1 MNKIDFFKSLV
12 YYYCLANVA
21 FLAISVLLLDKN
33 SGDSVNYFFAEY
45 SAVNSIMISGLV
57 VLYKEIVSFVTKSVN
72 VLILFVLI
80 YFIIVSFMV
89 TYHDELGYITLYL
102 ISLVILSFTATYIA
116 RYKIKKAN

>member
-1 MNKIDFFKSLV
+1 MNKIDFFRSLV

-33 SGDSVNYFFAEY
+33 SNNSVNYFFAEY

-57 VLYKEIVSFVTKSVN
+57 VLYKEIVTFFTKSEN
-72 VLILFVLI
+72 ILILFAVLYCI
-80 YFIIVSFMV
+80 VVFFIIS
-89 TYHDELGYITLYL
+89 YHDELLYITQYI